1 MLHQNQAVPRRH
13 VGARVLAPAAATKLL
28 SFSAPTRTDFS
39 SRLRA
44 TDAAALIEFAVSLP
58 LLVVLIVGIFDFGGA
73 FNLKQELSNAARE
86 GARFEAA
93 QPTND
98 LASVTPPP
106 PSVDAIRNLV
116 DSYLQTAKI
125 NDCGLNSVSGALSGS
140 LQWQYSASTGCPP
153 GALTLIITR
162 GVAVPETIGGA
173 TVNVLCTTV
182 QISYPY
188 QWHFNSVIQ
197 LLVPGANYSLT
208 NIQGDATAV
217 NMD

>member
-1 MLHQNQAVPRRH
+1 M
-13 VGARVLAPAAATKLL
+13 
-28 SFSAPTRTDFS
+28 SFSVATRTDFS

-98 LASVTPPP
+98 MASVTPPP
-106 PSVDAIRNLV
+106 PSVDAIRFLV

-125 NDCGLNSVSGALSGS
+125 NDCGLNSTSGTLSSS
-140 LQWQYSASTGCPP
+140 LQWVYSASTGCP
-153 GALTLIITR
+153 GTLSLTITR
-162 GVAVPETIGGA
+162 GVAVPETIGGS

-197 LLVPGANYSLT
+197 LLVPGANYSFT